1 MKKIPRPA
9 LFLACILLVPFLL
22 GAAVVFPVGETIS
35 SLILRIFNQ
44 VSGPFLLV
52 GYGKLVC
59 VLSAGALFGFAAK
72 SRKRE
77 WRSYFL
83 AALPLVWVV
92 FTVSDSLEQQLAAL
106 IIGFVLVLVADF
118 QFRFWKLTP
127 VWWISFRVPFTLV
140 IIACLGVG
148 FLA

>member
-9 LFLACILLVPFLL
+9 LLLGCFLL
-22 GAAVVFPVGETIS
+22 MPFILGAIVVFPVGEAIS
-35 SLILRIFNQ
+35 SFVLRIFNQ

-52 GYGKLVC
+52 SYGKLVC

-92 FTVSDSLEQQLAAL
+92 FTVVGSLEQQLAAL
-106 IIGFVLVLVADF
+106 IIGFILGLVADF

-127 VWWISFRVPFTLV
+127 VWWLSFRMPFTLV
-140 IIACLGVG
+140 IIACLGLG